1 MRRRTS
7 SPSARERVAFG
18 NLARQ
23 DAAKSLSSLWR
34 FLISALCAIE
44 LSKGQMMRGNI
55 TRRGKSSW
63 RLKYEAGEPD
73 ASGRRRTR
81 YVTVRGT
88 KKEAQ
93 IELTRLLD
101 EIRAGTS
108 VQPNKLTLGEYLR
121 EWLGVDTSLA
131 PKTLERYCQLVDQQI
146 IPHLGRVL
154 LQKLRPAQVC
164 DWHGLLLKRGGKDG
178 RPLSARTVGHAHRV
192 LRRGLERALRL
203 EIVSRN
209 VAAAFHPP
217 KAEAA
222 EVAILSPDEMS
233 DVLANLEEHSL
244 YPIVALAL
252 GTGMRRGEICA
263 LAWGALDLDNAT
275 VRVERSMEETAAG
288 LRIKPPKSRAGRRT
302 VSLPINVVEIL
313 RHHRRRQVQTRL
325 LLGQGRAMP
334 NDLVFTLP
342 GGRPYPPDKL
352 SRDWLRI
359 TASRKLPRVT
369 FHSLRH
375 SHVSALI
382 AAGLDVVAV
391 SRRIGHA
398 SPAVTLA
405 VYAHQFQSKDD
416 AAAAAI
422 EAAMRPRR

>member
-1 MRRRTS
+1 
-7 SPSARERVAFG
+7 
-18 NLARQ
+18 
-23 DAAKSLSSLWR
+23 
-34 FLISALCAIE
+34 
-44 LSKGQMMRGNI
+44 MRGNI

-73 ASGRRRTR
+73 ASGRHQTR
-81 YVTVRGT
+81 YVTVRGA
-88 KKEAQ
+88 KKEAE

-108 VQPNKLTLGEYLR
+108 VQPNKLTLADYLQ
-121 EWLGVDTSLA
+121 EWLGHDTSLA

-146 IPHLGRVL
+146 IPHLGGVL
-154 LQKLRPAQVC
+154 LQKLRPAQIC
-164 DWHGLLLKRGGKDG
+164 DWHGLLLKAGGKGG

-217 KAEAA
+217 KVEAA
-222 EVAILSPDEMS
+222 EVVILSPDEMT
-233 DVLANLEEHSL
+233 DVLAKILEGHSL

-252 GTGMRRGEICA
+252 GTGLRRGEICA
-263 LAWGALDLDNAT
+263 LASNALDLVKAT
-275 VRVERSMEETAAG
+275 LRVERSIEETAAG
-288 LRIKPPKSRAGRRT
+288 LRFKPPKSRAGRRI
-302 VSLPINVVEIL
+302 VSLPINVVEVL
-313 RHHRRRQVQTRL
+313 GHYRRQQVQTRL
-325 LLGQGRAMP
+325 LLGQGRASP

-359 TASRKLPRVT
+359 TSSKKLPRVT

-382 AAGLDVVAV
+382 AAGLDVLAV